1 MAEAAPGA
9 RPQMAVVPGS
19 TWWRDSHHPKATL
32 AAITSTVKPTNKGQS
47 CSTRCSICGCR
58 LCAIRQPISPCATY
72 KRCRGTRIVKSR
84 SEVQMPAAIQAKS
97 KAAGMCAAC
106 NRAYS
111 AALRPA
117 STTHCTAGARRGDGV
132 AMYASALAG
141 PIYVLGRAISAL
153 RSSTTFC
160 ALGRSPTSLM

>member
-19 TWWRDSHHPKATL
+19 TWWRDSHHPRATL
-32 AAITSTVKPTNKGQS
+32 AAITSTVKPTNNGQS

-72 KRCRGTRIVKSR
+72 KKFRGTRTVKSP
-84 SEVQMPAAIQAKS
+84 SEVPIPAAMQANN
-97 KAAGMCAAC
+97 KAAGICAASS
-106 NRAYS
+106 RAYS

-117 STTHCTAGARRGDGV
+117 STAHCTAGARRGDGV
-132 AMYASALAG
+132 AMYASALVG
-141 PIYVLGRAISAL
+141 LIYVLGRAISAL

-160 ALGRSPTSLM
+160 ALGRSPTSLR